1 MEHNIN
7 WQRKFISWTRN
18 KKSFYTTLAVII
30 VLLAVVVILFFNWQG
45 QQAAKKEA
53 ILQAQKISQAA
64 EAAKK
69 SVTWSLQSF
78 FLTAPAGA
86 RAAFKV
92 ASDIEGFWR
101 INDTSGVDKKM
112 TILYVKNPDY
122 AQPLLYIRYDNKTDF
137 KLKEGETEMKTNSA
151 KYSYAY
157 YFYPVD
163 SYPGADK
170 AEFTSMQND
179 FKNSLATFS
188 VF

>member
-1 MEHNIN
+1 LAKKIYFLDQKQKIILYDLGGYYCLISRGGN
-7 WQRKFISWTRN
+7 FI
-18 KKSFYTTLAVII
+18 FQLAGT
-30 VLLAVVVILFFNWQG
+30 AS
-45 QQAAKKEA
+45 AKKEA
-53 ILQAQKISQAA
+53 ALQAQKISQAA

-69 SVTWSLQSF
+69 NITWSLQSF

-179 FKNSLATFS
+179 LKIRSPLLAHFNGL
-188 VF
+188 